1 MKNVS
6 VLICCK
12 NSQDYLDKCL
22 SSIVEQSPLEIVII
36 DGNSIDDTVSISKKY
51 TKLIFSDEG
60 KGLGYA
66 RKLGVSK
73 CSGEYI
79 VIISPDDLISVDFI
93 EKAVYEIGQNKT
105 IAALL
110 APKKMAEIKSFWDHG
125 QNAIYELTKTFPIR
139 VVGNPSIYRSEYLKT
154 FSYDDSFSAN
164 EDTDLCERWSRAGLS
179 VGWGTKFYTIEI
191 ENRNFSTFS
200 SRYIWYG
207 KGDYRFV
214 KKWNKIDKKVALR
227 HFLHPLRNYMIKY
240 SLHFFIKGDF
250 KSILFTL
257 LCGYYRYYGFILEKK
272 QNK

>member
-12 NSQDYLDKCL
+12 NSQEYIDKCL
-22 SSIVEQSPLEIVII
+22 SSVIKQSPFEIVII
-36 DGNSIDDTVSISKKY
+36 DGNSNDSTVLLSEKY

-73 CSGEYI
+73 CSGDFV
-79 VIISPDDLISVDFI
+79 VIISPDDLISDNFI
-93 EKAVYEIGQNKT
+93 EKAVDEISQNNKL
-105 IAALL
+105 AALL

-125 QNAIYELTKTFPIR
+125 QNSIYELTKTFKIR
-139 VVGNPSIYRSEYLKT
+139 VVGNPSIYRTEYLKS

-164 EDTDLCERWSRAGLS
+164 EDTDLCERWNRAGLE
-179 VGWGTKFYTIEI
+179 VGWGKSFYTIEI
-191 ENRNFSTFS
+191 ENRDYLTFR

-214 KKWNKIDKKVALR
+214 KKWLQIDKKVALR
-227 HFLHPLRNYMIKY
+227 HFLHPLKNYMLKY
-240 SLHFFIKGDF
+240 SLHFLIKGDF
-250 KSILFTL
+250 KSIPFAI
-257 LCGYYRYYGFILEKK
+257 LCGYYRYYGFLIE
-272 QNK
+272 QNKKK